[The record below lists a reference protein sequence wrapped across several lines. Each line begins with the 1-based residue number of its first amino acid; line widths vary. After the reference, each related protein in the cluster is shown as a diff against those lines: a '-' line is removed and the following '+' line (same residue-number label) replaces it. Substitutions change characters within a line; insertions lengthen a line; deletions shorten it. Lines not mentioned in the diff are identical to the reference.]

1 MLSTWGHFLLRHDS
15 GEHRRMS
22 RYPVALAV
30 AGLLACAAPAH
41 AQDPGARIINPDGT
55 ITVPYQVALAQRT
68 LEDDGKVAVFCG
80 GTVRDASHVI
90 TAAHCLEGETTDAPG
105 EFLVVAGLFQRSDP
119 SVAQVVEVAAIT
131 THPAYRG
138 ADTGNDFGILTL
150 AEPLQLTP
158 GAIPFDPPGTVGALA
173 VGAAGG
179 NPVGQALIS
188 GWGDVDP
195 DQDNAVQPDPLVGA
209 IVNFNADCSAYGPA
223 FDAAT
228 MLCAGR
234 QNLDGTFTDTCQ
246 GDSGGPLARMNQQRT
261 AVIDLAGIVSFG
273 NGCAQAGFPGIYT
286 RVANPD
292 INARLRQ
299 ADPPARAVMLAAPAI
314 DAPDVAVGATLTCN
328 PGRWSS
334 QPVFSALWLRAPLA
348 PNGQPDTSRIEV
360 VADRPQIVLRPED
373 VGFLFACEVR
383 ATNAGGS
390 LTALSGGIGPIQPA
404 RAGGAQPGGGGG
416 APARASADLAPPTSS
431 FTRRSCRRRTC
442 RLTLKVDD
450 LGGVAGARVRASAVR
465 VSGCRKRD
473 GRGASAGGRRR

>member
-1 MLSTWGHFLLRHDS
+1 MTSAS
-15 GEHRRMS
+15 S
-22 RYPVALAV
+22 RWP
-30 AGLLACAAPAH
+30 
-41 AQDPGARIINPDGT
+41 N
-55 ITVPYQVALAQRT
+55 
-68 LEDDGKVAVFCG
+68 
-80 GTVRDASHVI
+80 
-90 TAAHCLEGETTDAPG
+90 
-105 EFLVVAGLFQRSDP
+105 RS
-119 SVAQVVEVAAIT
+119 S
-131 THPAYRG
+131 
-138 ADTGNDFGILTL
+138 
-150 AEPLQLTP
+150 LTP
-158 GAIPFDPPGTVGALA
+158 GAVPFDPPGTVGALT

-179 NPVGQALIS
+179 NPVGRALIS

-209 IVNFNADCSAYGPA
+209 IVDLNADCSAYGPA
-223 FDAAT
+223 FNAAT

-234 QNLDGTFTDTCQ
+234 RNLDGTLTDTCQ
-246 GDSGGPLARMNQQRT
+246 GDSGGPLARMNPQRNG
-261 AVIDLAGIVSFG
+261 VVDLAGIVSFG

-299 ADPPARAVMLAAPAI
+299 TDPPARAVMLAAPAI

-373 VGFLFACEVR
+373 EGFLFACEVR

-416 APARASADLAPPTSS
+416 TPVAVGADLAPPTSS

-450 LGGVAGARVRASAVR
+450 LGGVAGARVRANAVR
-465 VSGCRKRD
+465 VSGCPKRGRTGRKCRRPRTLSAREVAP
-473 GRGASAGGRRR
+473 GVFEIVARGLEPARYRFSATAVDAAGNAQARAAVVTLTVRKTKAGA